1 MAVLKQ
7 AYHCSSGLNA
17 GVKGLFCYKKKIKKR
32 DESMGG
38 ALWKDFYLNI
48 LSKLW
53 CSFENSFLPTPLE
66 WIQALYK
73 KSIFDWEKTE

>member
-1 MAVLKQ
+1 MNAQEGREAFPFNQNSFFFFFLKFVPSIVVYVPCILFVMAVLKQ

-38 ALWKDFYLNI
+38 AL
-48 LSKLW
+48 
-53 CSFENSFLPTPLE
+53 
-66 WIQALYK
+66 
-73 KSIFDWEKTE
+73 